1 METDAFSEKRMQAQ
15 PLELDPNHTAVI
27 VVDMVNEF
35 FEPGGKMVLEGGK
48 ALYAPVNAL
57 LDGAHQAHIPVFYTN
72 QWLRPDDALFKKRI
86 PHCLMDTWGAQIVDA
101 LHRAPDDIVVPKRRY
116 SAFFGTDLDLHLRE
130 RTIATVIVTGV
141 VTNICVRS
149 TVHDAFFLGY
159 EVVVPVE
166 CVAATAPQ
174 AQETSLYDID
184 THYGTVVKLGQVL
197 SLLPTH

>member
-1 METDAFSEKRMQAQ
+1 MATNAFSEQRMLAP
-15 PLELDPNHTAVI
+15 PLTLDPYRTAVL

-35 FEPGGKMVLEGGK
+35 FEPGGKMVLDGGT
-48 ALYAPVNAL
+48 ALYKPVNAL
-57 LDGAHQAHIPVFYTN
+57 LDAAHQAHLPVFYTN

-86 PHCLMDTWGAQIVDA
+86 PHCLRDTWGAQLVDA
-101 LHRAPDDIVVPKRRY
+101 LHRAPADIVVPKRRY
-116 SAFFGTDLDLHLRE
+116 SAFFGTDLDLLLRE
-130 RTIATVIVTGV
+130 RHIVTVLVTGV

-166 CVAATAPQ
+166 CVAATTPQ

-184 THYGTVVKLGQVL
+184 THYGTVAHLEQVL
-197 SLLPTH
+197 SLLHAH

>member
-1 METDAFSEKRMQAQ
+1 MAPNAFSEQRIPAQ
-15 PLELDPNHTAVI
+15 PLELDLKRTAVI

-35 FEPGGKMVLEGGK
+35 FEPGGKMVLEGGTV
-48 ALYAPVNAL
+48 LCAPVNAL
-57 LDGAHQAHIPVFYTN
+57 LDAAHQAHIPVFYTN

-86 PHCLMDTWGAQIVDA
+86 PHCLIHTWGAHLVDA
-101 LHRAPDDIVVPKRRY
+101 LHRSHDDVVVPKRRY

-130 RTIATVIVTGV
+130 RHIATVMVTGV

-166 CVAATAPQ
+166 CVAATTPQ
-174 AQETSLYDID
+174 AQGTSLYDID
-184 THYGTVVKLGQVL
+184 THYGTVVPLGQAL
-197 SLLPTH
+197 SLLHTP

>member
-1 METDAFSEKRMQAQ
+1 MATDAFSEKRVPAP
-15 PLELDPNHTAVI
+15 PLALDPKHTAVI

-48 ALYAPVNAL
+48 GLYAPVNAL
-57 LDGAHQAHIPVFYTN
+57 LDAAHQTHLPVFYTN

-86 PHCLMDTWGAQIVDA
+86 PHCLRDTWGAQLVDA
-101 LHRAPDDIVVPKRRY
+101 LHRSPDDIVVPKRRY

-130 RTIATVIVTGV
+130 RPRDTVIITGV

-166 CVAATAPQ
+166 GVAATNPQ
-174 AQETSLYDID
+174 SQATSLYDID
-184 THYGTVVKLGQVL
+184 THYGTVAPLAQVL
-197 SLLPTH
+197 SLLSTH

>member
-1 METDAFSEKRMQAQ
+1 MATDAFSEQRMPAQ
-15 PLELDPNHTAVI
+15 PLALDPNRTAVI

-35 FEPGGKMVLEGGK
+35 FEPGGKMVLAGGT

-57 LDGAHQAHIPVFYTN
+57 LDAAHAANIAVFYTN

-86 PHCLMDTWGAQIVDA
+86 PHCLIGTWGAQIVDA
-101 LHRAPDDIVVPKRRY
+101 LHRSPDDIVVPKRRY

-130 RTIATVIVTGV
+130 RHIETVLVTGV

-159 EVVVPVE
+159 AVVVPIE
-166 CVAATAPQ
+166 CVAATTSQ

-184 THYGTVVKLGQVL
+184 THYGTVVPLGQIL
-197 SLLPTH
+197 ALLHTQ